1 MVVYIGGGVGIT
13 IQQELEQIRKRGL
26 YRSTRMISGMQ
37 GPHVEMDGRDMLML
51 CSNNYLGLADSPALI
66 QASVEATEQYGTSSA
81 ASRLVSG
88 TMALHELLE
97 REVAVFKQCQAALVF
112 NSGYAANTGVIAAL
126 VGRGDVI
133 FSDRLNHA
141 SIIDG
146 ALLSSARLI
155 RYPHNDI
162 RALEALITKHRGT
175 GRALI
180 VTDAVF
186 SMDGDMALL
195 RELVELKKEH
205 KALLLVDD
213 AHGSG
218 VLGEDGSGTAEFL
231 GVSGEVDILMGTFG
245 KALGSFGAYVA
256 LSAELRDLLVN
267 RARSFIFS
275 TSLPPAVLGASL
287 AALKIVRSP
296 DGKRLRR
303 QLRANAELFRSL
315 LVASGFRLPEGTT
328 QIIPVLV
335 GDAQTT
341 MLFSEL
347 LLEEGLFVQGIRP
360 PTVPAGACRLRC
372 TVMASHTH
380 QDLEWAA
387 GRITM
392 VGRQLGVI

>member
-1 MVVYIGGGVGIT
+1 MSST
-13 IQQELEQIRKRGL
+13 IQQELEQIRECGL
-26 YRSTRMISGMQ
+26 YRTTRMISGKQ
-37 GPHVEMDGRDMLML
+37 GPRVEINGREVLML

-66 QASVEATEQYGTSSA
+66 QASVEATERYGTSSG

-97 REVAVFKQCQAALVF
+97 AEIAAFKRTEAALIF
-112 NSGYAANTGVIAAL
+112 NSGYAANTGIIAAL

-155 RYPHNDI
+155 RYPHNDVS
-162 RALEALITKHRGT
+162 ALEALLKRHRGA

-186 SMDGDMALL
+186 SMDGDIAPL
-195 RELVELKKEH
+195 RELVELKKAH
-205 KALLLVDD
+205 NALLLVDD

-218 VLGEDGSGTAEFL
+218 VLGEDGSGTAELL
-231 GVSGEVDILMGTFG
+231 GVSGDVDILMGTFG
-245 KALGSFGAYVA
+245 KALGSFGAYAA
-256 LSAELRDLLVN
+256 LSAELRALLVN

-287 AALKIVRSP
+287 AALEIVRSP
-296 DGKRLRR
+296 AGKALREN
-303 QLRANAELFRSL
+303 LTANAEHFRSL
-315 LVASGFRLPEGTT
+315 LSEAGFQLPAGTT
-328 QIIPVLV
+328 QIIPVLTV
-335 GDAQTT
+335 QAETT
-341 MLFSEL
+341 MRFSEM
-347 LLEEGLFVQGIRP
+347 LLEEGVFAQGIRP

-372 TVMASHTH
+372 TAMATHTR
-380 QDLEWAA
+380 QDMERAA
-387 GRITM
+387 ERITS
-392 VGRQLGVI
+392 VGKRLGVI

>member
-1 MVVYIGGGVGIT
+1 
-13 IQQELEQIRKRGL
+13 
-26 YRSTRMISGMQ
+26 
-37 GPHVEMDGRDMLML
+37 MDGRDVLML

-66 QASVEATEQYGTSSA
+66 QASVEATERFGTSSG

-97 REVAVFKQCQAALVF
+97 AEVAAFKRSEAALIF
-112 NSGYAANTGVIAAL
+112 NSGYAANTGIIAAL

-155 RYPHNDI
+155 RYPHNDAA
-162 RALEALITKHRGT
+162 ALEGLLKRHRGP

-186 SMDGDMALL
+186 SMDGDVAPLG
-195 RELVELKKEH
+195 ELVELKKAYN
-205 KALLLVDD
+205 ALLMVDD

-218 VLGEDGSGTAEFL
+218 VLGEGGSGTAELL
-231 GVSGEVDILMGTFG
+231 GVSSGVDILMGTFG
-245 KALGSFGAYVA
+245 KALGSFGAYAA
-256 LSAELRDLLVN
+256 LSAELRALLVN

-275 TSLPPAVLGASL
+275 TSLPPSVLGASL
-287 AALKIVRSP
+287 AALKIVGSP
-296 DGKRLRR
+296 EGMRLRES
-303 QLRANAELFRSL
+303 LRANADRLRSL
-315 LVASGFRLPEGTT
+315 LSGAGFQLPEGMT
-328 QIIPVLV
+328 QIIPVLT
-335 GDAQTT
+335 GEAHTT
-341 MLFSEL
+341 MRFSEL
-347 LLEEGLFVQGIRP
+347 LLSEGIFAQGIRP

-372 TVMASHTH
+372 TVMATHTR

-387 GRITM
+387 DRIM
-392 VGRQLGVI
+392 SVGKGLGVI

>member
-1 MVVYIGGGVGIT
+1 VSIT
-13 IQQELEQIRKRGL
+13 IQQELEQIRERGL
-26 YRSTRMISGMQ
+26 YRSTRMINGKQ
-37 GPHVEMDGRDMLML
+37 GPRVEMDGRDVLML

-66 QASVEATEQYGTSSA
+66 QASVAATERYGTSSG

-97 REVAVFKQCQAALVF
+97 TEVAAFKHSQAALIF
-112 NSGYAANTGVIAAL
+112 NSGYAANTGIIAAL

-146 ALLSSARLI
+146 ALLSSARLV
-155 RYPHNDI
+155 RYPHNDAL
-162 RALEALITKHRGT
+162 ALEALLKRHRGA

-186 SMDGDMALL
+186 SMDGDTAPL
-195 RELVELKKEH
+195 RDLVELKTAH
-205 KALLLVDD
+205 KALLMVDD

-218 VLGEDGSGTAEFL
+218 VLGEDGSGTAGLL
-231 GVSGEVDILMGTFG
+231 GVADDVDILMGTFG
-245 KALGSFGAYVA
+245 KALGSFGAYA
-256 LSAELRDLLVN
+256 AMSAELRALLVN

-296 DGKRLRR
+296 AGKVLREN
-303 QLRANAELFRSL
+303 LKTNAECFRSL
-315 LVASGFRLPEGTT
+315 LSEAGFQLPEGTT
-328 QIIPVLV
+328 QIIPVLTGQAEV
-335 GDAQTT
+335 T
-341 MLFSEL
+341 MRFSEM
-347 LLEEGLFVQGIRP
+347 LLEEGIFAQGIRP

-372 TVMASHTH
+372 TVMATHTRL
-380 QDLEWAA
+380 DLEWAA
-387 GRITM
+387 DRIAS
-392 VGRQLGVI
+392 VGSRLGVL

>member
-1 MVVYIGGGVGIT
+1 MNTT
-13 IQQELEQIRKRGL
+13 IHQELEQIRSRGL
-26 YRSTRMISGMQ
+26 YRSTRMIYGQQ
-37 GPHVEMDGRDMLML
+37 GPHVEMDGRDVLML

-66 QASVEATEQYGTSSA
+66 RASVGATEQYGTSSG

-97 REVAVFKQCQAALVF
+97 SEVAAFKRSEAALIF
-112 NSGYAANTGVIAAL
+112 NSGYAANTGIIAAL

-146 ALLSSARLI
+146 ALLSAARLI
-155 RYPHNDI
+155 RYPHNDVS
-162 RALEALITKHRGT
+162 ALQALMKRHRGD

-186 SMDGDMALL
+186 SMDGDMAPL
-195 RELVELKKEH
+195 RDIVALKKENN
-205 KALLLVDD
+205 ALLLVDD

-218 VLGEDGSGTAEFL
+218 VLGDGGRGTAELL
-231 GVSGEVDILMGTFG
+231 GVSADVDILMGTFG
-245 KALGSFGAYVA
+245 KALGSYGAYAA
-256 LSAELRDLLVN
+256 LSGELRELLIN

-287 AALKIVRSP
+287 AALKIVRSSE
-296 DGKRLRR
+296 GKSLRES
-303 QLRANAELFRSL
+303 LKTNAERFRSL
-315 LVASGFRLPEGTT
+315 LSEAGFELPAGTT
-328 QIIPVLV
+328 QIIPVLT
-335 GDAQTT
+335 GQAETT
-341 MLFSEL
+341 MRFSEM
-347 LLEEGLFVQGIRP
+347 LLEEGIFAQGIRP

-372 TVMASHTH
+372 TVMATHTR

-387 GRITM
+387 GRITS
-392 VGRQLGVI
+392 VGKRLGVI

>member
-1 MVVYIGGGVGIT
+1 MSTT
-13 IQQELEQIRKRGL
+13 IQQELEQIRERGL
-26 YRSTRMISGMQ
+26 YRTTRLITGKQ
-37 GPHVEMDGRDMLML
+37 GPRVEINGREVLLL

-66 QASVEATEQYGTSSA
+66 QASVEAAEHYGTSSG

-97 REVAVFKQCQAALVF
+97 AEIAAFKRTEAALIF
-112 NSGYAANTGVIAAL
+112 NSGYAANTGIIGAL

-155 RYPHNDI
+155 RYPHNDVS
-162 RALEALITKHRGT
+162 ALETLLKRHRGT

-186 SMDGDMALL
+186 SMDGDIAPL
-195 RELVELKKEH
+195 RELVELKKAH
-205 KALLLVDD
+205 NALLLVDD

-218 VLGEDGSGTAEFL
+218 VLGEDGSGTAGLL
-231 GVSGEVDILMGTFG
+231 GVSGDVDILMGTFG
-245 KALGSFGAYVA
+245 KALGSFGAYAA
-256 LSAELRDLLVN
+256 LSAELRALLVN

-296 DGKRLRR
+296 AGKVLRENLAINAAHFRRL
-303 QLRANAELFRSL
+303 LSEA
-315 LVASGFRLPEGTT
+315 GFHLPEGTT
-328 QIIPVLV
+328 QIVPVLTV
-335 GDAQTT
+335 QAETT
-341 MLFSEL
+341 MRFSEM
-347 LLEEGLFVQGIRP
+347 LLEEGIFAQGIRP

-372 TVMASHTH
+372 TAMASHTR
-380 QDLEWAA
+380 QDMEWAA
-387 GRITM
+387 DRITT
-392 VGRQLGVI
+392 VGKRLGVI

>member
-1 MVVYIGGGVGIT
+1 VNSIH
-13 IQQELEQIRKRGL
+13 QELEQIRARGL
-26 YRSTRMISGMQ
+26 YRTTRMIDGKQS
-37 GPHVEMDGRDMLML
+37 PHVEMNGRDVLLL

-66 QASVEATEQYGTSSA
+66 QASVEAVKQYGTSSG

-97 REVAVFKQCQAALVF
+97 AEVASFKRAESSLVF
-112 NSGYAANTGVIAAL
+112 NSGYAANTGIIASL

-155 RYPHNDI
+155 RYPHNDVN
-162 RALEALITKHRGT
+162 ALAALMNKHRGT

-186 SMDGDMALL
+186 SMDGDIAPLSG
-195 RELVELKKEH
+195 LVDLKKTH
-205 KALLLVDD
+205 DALLLVDD

-218 VLGEDGSGTAEFL
+218 VLGEEGSGTAELL
-231 GVSGEVDILMGTFG
+231 GVSGDVDILMGTFG
-245 KALGSFGAYVA
+245 KALGSFGAYAA
-256 LSAELRDLLVN
+256 LSVELRELLIN

-287 AALKIVRSP
+287 AAVKFVRTSAGKVLRDRLKT
-296 DGKRLRR
+296 
-303 QLRANAELFRSL
+303 NADLFRSL
-315 LVASGFRLPEGTT
+315 LLEAGFQLPQGTT
-328 QIIPVLV
+328 QIIPVLT
-335 GDAQTT
+335 GQAETT
-341 MLFSEL
+341 MHFSQL
-347 LLEEGLFVQGIRP
+347 LIEQGIFAQGIRP

-372 TVMASHTH
+372 TVMATHTC

-387 GRITM
+387 RKITD
-392 VGRQLGVI
+392 VGKRLGVI

>member
-1 MVVYIGGGVGIT
+1 VGSS
-13 IQQELEQIRKRGL
+13 IQEELEQIKNRGL
-26 YRSTRMISGMQ
+26 FRSTRLIGGTQ

-66 QASVEATEQYGTSSA
+66 KAAVEATERYGTSSA

-97 REVAVFKQCQAALVF
+97 REVAAFKQSQAALIF

-155 RYPHNDI
+155 RYPHNDV
-162 RALEALITKHRGT
+162 RALEALMKKHRGT

-186 SMDGDMALL
+186 SMDGDMAPL
-195 RELVELKKEH
+195 RELIELKEEY

-218 VLGEDGSGTAEFL
+218 VLGEGGCGTAELL
-231 GVSGEVDILMGTFG
+231 GVARKVDILMGTFG

-296 DGKRLRR
+296 DGARLREK
-303 QLRANAELFRSL
+303 LRGNAELFRSL
-315 LVASGFRLPEGTT
+315 LVGFGFSLPEGTT
-328 QIIPVLV
+328 QIIPIQV
-335 GDAQTT
+335 GPAQTT
-341 MLFSEL
+341 MRFSEML
-347 LLEEGLFVQGIRP
+347 LGEGIFVQGIRP

-372 TVMASHTH
+372 TVMASHTQ
-380 QDLEWAA
+380 QDLVWAA
-387 GRITM
+387 ERISV
-392 VGRQLGVI
+392 VGKQLGVI